1 MYSGNCAY
9 VFVQAGVEPPPGQ
22 HLCTVNPDGVI
33 ETDDGAQIW
42 FDAKGYG
49 LREFNETQP
58 HMWNL
63 SMAIQFKTSDERYQS
78 LNTTLG
84 VLISEFDEAVGRA
97 LWRVYIPGVGI

>member
-1 MYSGNCAY
+1 
-9 VFVQAGVEPPPGQ
+9 
-22 HLCTVNPDGVI
+22 
-33 ETDDGAQIW
+33 
-42 FDAKGYG
+42 
-49 LREFNETQP
+49 
-58 HMWNL
+58 MWNL